1 MSTGIAGFQTGV
13 MIAKQATSGTL
24 ATTGFMLLP
33 AEDND
38 SLTHGQ
44 TYLDRKPTYG
54 NRTQASS
61 MHTRDYTMPG
71 GDMPAWAIG
80 IDGTSLAL
88 LAVCRLFF
96 QNYSI
101 ANSAT
106 GIGSHAWT
114 FTPRS
119 TNPSTLASYEL
130 YSVAKVTGQSGNA
143 NEWYRDCVGVGL
155 AGAWS
160 AGEALTLKPTIQSM
174 AYSLAGTPSGWG
186 GNATDLKVIGAS
198 TLCVTAS
205 TNGTDYTTYPSS
217 LSFNFAY
224 EAEDIAGACTNRA
237 RITLG
242 DFSGEASLTV
252 PRNSDLFNIVETN
265 GDIAGT
271 LAIRLRPSG
280 TYDTGSQ
287 GTYTSNLYMYGKYLR
302 NDNPAGPS
310 GDITAD
316 LEFHVQDVSWTTYSD
331 LGSAAI

>member
-1 MSTGIAGFQTGV
+1 MSVGIAGFQTGV
-13 MIAKQATSGTL
+13 MFAKQAASGTL

-44 TYLDRKPTYG
+44 SYIDRNPTFG
-54 NRTQASS
+54 NRTQAST

-71 GDMPAWAIG
+71 GDLPAVALG
-80 IDGTSLAL
+80 MDGTSLAFL
-88 LAVCRLFF
+88 NLCRLFF

-101 ANSAT
+101 ASSDT

-114 FTPRS
+114 FTPKS
-119 TNPSTLASYEL
+119 SNPTTLGGYDL
-130 YSVAKVTGQSGNA
+130 YTVAKVTGLAGNT
-143 NEWYRDCVGVGL
+143 NEYYRDCVATGL
-155 AGAWS
+155 TGAWS
-160 AGEALTLKPTIQSM
+160 AGEPFTLKPTIQSM
-174 AYSLAGTPSGWG
+174 AYSFGGTPSGWG
-186 GNATDLKVIGAS
+186 GAATALKTISAS

-205 TNGTDYTTYPSS
+205 VNGTDYTPYPSS
-217 LSFNFAY
+217 IDFNLMF

-242 DFSGEASLTV
+242 AFSGDASMTV
-252 PRNSDLFNIVETN
+252 PRNTDLFNIVETN

-271 LAIRLRPSG
+271 IAIRFRPSG

-287 GTYTSNLYMYGKYLR
+287 GTYTSNLYLYGKYLR
-302 NDNPAGPS
+302 NDNPAGPG

-316 LEFHVQDVSWTTYSD
+316 LEFHVQDASWTTYSD
-331 LGSAAI
+331 LGSSAI